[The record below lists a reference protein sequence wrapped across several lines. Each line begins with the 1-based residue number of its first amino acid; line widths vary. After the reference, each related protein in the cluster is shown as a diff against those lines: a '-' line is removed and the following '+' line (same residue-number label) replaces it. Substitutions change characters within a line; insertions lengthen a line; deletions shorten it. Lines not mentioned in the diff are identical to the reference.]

1 MGLDI
6 TAFSAIIP
14 AADPEDGYHVWDGGF
29 AGRCAPFAKGHYE
42 GAPGAEKYAFRAGS
56 YSGYSHWRNMLSTI
70 VRSLSADA
78 LHALPAD
85 KKAGPFVEHI
95 SFTDCDGSIGS
106 SVATKLAK
114 DYADWQSRIEEKCA
128 TMANQEEAQYFL
140 SLYAEWRHAFEIA
153 AGNGVVIF
161 H

>member
-6 TAFSAIIP
+6 TALSAIVP
-14 AADPEDGYHVWDGGF
+14 AADPDDGWHVWDGGF

-42 GAPGAEKYAFRAGS
+42 SAPGAEKYSFRAGS
-56 YSGYSHWRNMLSTI
+56 YSGYSHWRNTLSMLA
-70 VRSLSADA
+70 RDLSADA
-78 LHALPAD
+78 LHALPAE
-85 KKAGPFVEHI
+85 KRAGPFVEQI

-106 SVATKLAK
+106 TVAAKLAK
-114 DYADWQSRIEEKCA
+114 DYAEWQERIEARCA
-128 TMANQEEAQYFL
+128 AMENQEEARRFM

-153 AGNGVVIF
+153 ASNGVVIF